1 MCILEIQISTLSM
14 DHFSRI
20 EIPFSK
26 TKLTRLLLIS
36 IVFVLAG
43 SWIFQVKT
51 NTGNAFFNS
60 EIFRKVVGL
69 LSVLM
74 GGLGIYFSSRKL
86 FNNEPGLVIDSD
98 GIIESSGAV
107 SVGRI
112 RWSDITEIRETTVR
126 ALTSKQRFIIIM
138 LKNPMDYITRQ
149 SSAVTRR
156 LLTLNL
162 NKSGTPVHITTNGLK
177 IKHEELK
184 DLLTKKFAEYEKT
197 KSTLV

>member
-1 MCILEIQISTLSM
+1 M
-14 DHFSRI
+14 DHPSRI

-26 TKLTRLLLIS
+26 SKLTRLLLIC
-36 IVFVLAG
+36 IVFVFAG

-51 NTGNAFFNS
+51 NTGNSLFNS
-60 EIFRKVVGL
+60 ELFRKVVGL

-98 GIIESSGAV
+98 GIIENSGAV

-112 RWSDITEIRETTVR
+112 RWNDITEIKETIVR
-126 ALTSKQRFIIIM
+126 ALTSKQRFIIIVV
-138 LKNPMDYITRQ
+138 KNPMDYIARET
-149 SSAVTRR
+149 SAVSRR
-156 LLTLNL
+156 LLTLNF
-162 NKSGTPVHITTNGLK
+162 NKSGSPIHITTNGLK

-184 DLLTKKFAEYEKT
+184 DILMNKFAEYEKT

>member
-1 MCILEIQISTLSM
+1 MCILEIQIGTLSM
-14 DHFSRI
+14 NHPSRI

-26 TKLTRLLLIS
+26 SKLTRLLLIC
-36 IVFVLAG
+36 IVFVFLG
-43 SWIFQVKT
+43 SWIFQAKT
-51 NTGNAFFNS
+51 NTGNSLFNS

-98 GIIESSGAV
+98 GIIENSGAV

-112 RWSDITEIRETTVR
+112 QWSDISEIRETTVR
-126 ALTSKQRFIIIM
+126 ALTSKQRFIIIVV
-138 LKNPMDYITRQ
+138 KNPMDYIARETR
-149 SSAVTRR
+149 SVSRR

-162 NKSGTPVHITTNGLK
+162 NKSGSPIHIPTNGLK
-177 IKHEELK
+177 IKHEPLK
-184 DLLTKKFAEYEKT
+184 DLLMNKFAEYGKN